1 MRFQTL
7 AFLAFGIGLTFAQM
21 PDDSK
26 PASSNVRGS
35 QYPRVYPDGRASF
48 RLKAPNAQKVQVQAG
63 TPEGMGGGPFEMQKG
78 ADGFWTATTPKAVP
92 GFHYYWFLVDGLNVN
107 DPGSDTFFGYQRQT
121 SGIEIPGPDDDFH
134 MPKAV
139 PHGQVRQHWYY
150 SKVTA
155 AWRRAMVYLPP
166 DYDTSKS
173 KYPVFYLQHGAGEDE
188 IGWTKQGHAN
198 FILDNL
204 IAAKK
209 AVPMIVVMDCGYAT
223 KPAGAAPTP
232 PPAAAPAGRG
242 GAQQNAFA
250 EVFLNDI
257 IPSIDATYRTR
268 ADREHRAMAGLSMGG
283 GQTMQIAPANL
294 DKFAYIGAFSGG
306 ASRTFDVKT
315 AGGGAFA
322 DAAAFNKKVKLLW
335 MSAGTA
341 ETAQFESAKATNTA
355 LTQAG
360 IKAGLYISEG
370 TAHEWHTWRRSL
382 REFAPLLFR

>member
-1 MRFQTL
+1 MRVQTV
-7 AFLAFGIGLTFAQM
+7 AFLVLGLSLSFAQA

-35 QYPRVYPDGRASF
+35 QYPRVYPDGRAVF

-63 TPEGMGGGPFEMQKG
+63 TPDGMGGGPFDMQKG
-78 ADGFWTATTPKAVP
+78 ADGFWTVVTPKAVS

-107 DPGSDTFFGYQRQT
+107 DPGSDTFFGYTRQT
-121 SGIEIPGPDDDFH
+121 SGIEIPGPDDAFH
-134 MPKAV
+134 MPQAV
-139 PHGQVRQHWYY
+139 PHGQVRQHWYL
-150 SKVTA
+150 SKVTG

-166 DYDTSKS
+166 GYDTSKA

-223 KPAGAAPTP
+223 KVGSTA
-232 PPAAAPAGRG
+232 
-242 GAQQNAFA
+242 NVFA
-250 EVFLNDI
+250 EVFLSDI
-257 IPSIDATYRTR
+257 LPSVETTFRVR
-268 ADREHRAMAGLSMGG
+268 ADQAHRAMAGLSMGG
-283 GQTMQIAPANL
+283 SQTMQIAPVNL

-306 ASRTFDVKT
+306 ASRTFDPKT
-315 AGGGAFA
+315 ANNGAFA

-335 MSAGTA
+335 MSAGSA
-341 ETAQFESAKATNTA
+341 ETNQYENAKVTTA
-355 LTQAG
+355 ALNQAG
-360 IKAGLYISEG
+360 IKAGFYVSEG
-370 TAHEWHTWRRSL
+370 TAHEWHTWRRAL
-382 REFAPLLFR
+382 HEFAPLLFR